1 MSEVTTFSYSI
12 WGRVQ
17 GVGYRAWMTRAARD
31 LGLKGFVCN
40 RPDGS
45 VYAEATGPVEALRRL
60 EELCWVGPAGA
71 QVERVI
77 TEEISTVHGQDF
89 SIRRGA

>member
-1 MSEVTTFSYSI
+1 MSEVQTFSYSI

-17 GVGYRAWMTRAARD
+17 GVGYRAWMTRVARD

-60 EELCWVGPAGA
+60 EELCWVGPAA
-71 QVERVI
+71 ARVERVLI
-77 TEEISTVHGQDF
+77 EEVSSFHTDDF
-89 SIRRGA
+89 YIKRV